1 MGGAYLVGALIPVVP
16 YLFVAPAAGIIF
28 SALATLAALFI
39 VGAAKTAITS
49 RRWWLSGLE
58 SMLTG
63 LAAGLVTYIAGRLFA
78 PH

>member
-16 YLFVAPAAGIIF
+16 YLFVAPAAGIIL
-28 SALATLAALFI
+28 SALTTLVALFV
-39 VGAAKTAITS
+39 VGAAKTLITS

-58 SMLTG
+58 SMITG
-63 LAAGLVTYIAGRLFA
+63 LAAGLVTYSAGRFFA